1 MTQIST
7 HLGIADKHATIDLG
21 TREPT
26 DYQQP
31 ADFGT
36 EPVYSP
42 DAVVALTSF
51 SEDVIQMLYIA
62 AKNLAGPKAK
72 SANVSWSST
81 ERGTDYRL
89 DLVVRVDAD
98 WDKIEVWEYAIQD
111 EITKWSEKW
120 TDSQWDD
127 YSQRIFH
134 SLAPVYL

>member
-7 HLGIADKHATIDLG
+7 HLSIAEKHATIDLG
-21 TREPT
+21 TRKPT
-26 DYQQP
+26 DYQQ
-31 ADFGT
+31 AAGFGV

-42 DAVVALTSF
+42 DAVIALTPF
-51 SEDVIQMLYIA
+51 SEEVIQMLYIT
-62 AKNLAGPKAK
+62 AKQLAGPKAK

-111 EITKWSEKW
+111 EITKRSGRW
-120 TDSQWDD
+120 TDSEWDE

-134 SLAPVYL
+134 SLVPVHL